1 VPRLWYVRKQG
12 QVHGPF
18 PLGAVLQDRLVGR
31 IGPDDELSADQ
42 DEWHPFDGWPE
53 LASALDASASPDP
66 AAEPEWLRE
75 RARARLRWADE
86 RGMPERR
93 TRQEEV
99 ETLGERRDA
108 HEERRSRQTVDTGV
122 RTQVRTRMRFG
133 NDRALIKIVVALLV
147 AGGLI
152 ALVAWLYGPVNPVP
166 VHIR

>member
-1 VPRLWYVRKQG
+1 
-12 QVHGPF
+12 
-18 PLGAVLQDRLVGR
+18 VLQDRLVGR

-42 DEWHPFDGWPE
+42 GEWHPFDGWPE
-53 LASALDASASPDP
+53 LASALAASASPDL

-93 TRQEEV
+93 TRPEGV
-99 ETLGERRDA
+99 ETPGERRDGR
-108 HEERRSRQTVDTGV
+108 EERRTRQTVDTGA
-122 RTQVRTRMRFG
+122 RTQVRARVRFG
-133 NDRALIKIVVALLV
+133 HDRALIKIVVALLV

-166 VHIR
+166 VHIRSIACRVRIPLACWMRS

>member
-42 DEWHPFDGWPE
+42 EEWHPFDGWPE
-53 LASALDASASPDP
+53 LASALATSASPDP

-86 RGMPERR
+86 RGMPDRR
-93 TRQEEV
+93 IRQDEAES
-99 ETLGERRDA
+99 TGERRDA
-108 HEERRSRQTVDTGV
+108 QEERRAHQSVGTGV
-122 RTQVRTRMRFG
+122 RTALRARVRFG
-133 NDRALIKIVVALLV
+133 NDRALIKIVAALL
-147 AGGLI
+147 AAAALI